1 MKKLFL
7 IFLCTSLLFAN
18 APKKDKD
25 ESTVVEIAL
34 QIIMVPIF
42 IVAITYQ
49 GIGALV
55 GYPFR
60 VIEREI
66 KELEKDNHQEN

>member
-7 IFLCTSLLFAN
+7 ILLCTSLLFAN
-18 APKKDKD
+18 TPKKDKN
-25 ESTVVEIAL
+25 ESTVTETVL
-34 QIIMVPIF
+34 QIIMVPVF
-42 IVAITYQ
+42 IGAITYQ

-60 VIEREI
+60 VIAREV
-66 KELEKDNHQEN
+66 KELEKDNHQDD